1 MLEKY
6 STEKVFIKA
15 HPLNMVHM
23 ATSPFSIVTVCY
35 QLEFLSVSLMMQLCK
50 SLTTKLTSFFRRKR
64 NRDRVYVYDPDLEH
78 YRTSWFLRFYSALGC
93 INIPQP
99 EKYQPGEFSDIF
111 SSSDNKDGSTS
122 PSFQTLQPAVGSGSD
137 IDEIEEDLEIITLG
151 EDLPPVES
159 EGDQEYPLAMLIAW
173 EYPEEEM
180 PKFFY
185 LGYY

>member
-1 MLEKY
+1 
-6 STEKVFIKA
+6 
-15 HPLNMVHM
+15 MVHM

-50 SLTTKLTSFFRRKR
+50 SLTSKLSSFFRRKR

-99 EKYQPGEFSDIF
+99 EKYQPGEFTNIF
-111 SSSDNKDGSTS
+111 SSTEDKETSTT
-122 PSFQTLQPAVGSGSD
+122 PSFQNLQSTSGSGNLLE
-137 IDEIEEDLEIITLG
+137 DEDEDLEVITLG

-159 EGDQEYPLAMLIAW
+159 EGDQDYPLAMLIAW

>member
-1 MLEKY
+1 
-6 STEKVFIKA
+6 
-15 HPLNMVHM
+15 MVHM
-23 ATSPFSIVTVCY
+23 VTSPFSIVTVCY
-35 QLEFLSVSLMMQLCK
+35 LLEFLSVSLMMQLCK
-50 SLTTKLTSFFRRKR
+50 SLTTKLSSFFRRKR

-78 YRTSWFLRFYSALGC
+78 YRASWFLRFYSAIGC
-93 INIPQP
+93 INIPKP
-99 EKYQPGEFSDIF
+99 EKYHPGEFTDICSTMGQDDISI
-111 SSSDNKDGSTS
+111 SSA
-122 PSFQTLQPAVGSGSD
+122 FQTYQPAVGSGSD